1 MLSIPLL
8 KLWGMHRITTEALS
22 LPFYIRLLLQFSLE
36 TQPRHVNVAR
46 QKTQDDDEEIAII
59 GKIKV
64 DIEFA

>member
-1 MLSIPLL
+1 
-8 KLWGMHRITTEALS
+8 MHRITTEALS

>member
-1 MLSIPLL
+1 
-8 KLWGMHRITTEALS
+8 MHRITNKALS
-22 LPFYIRLLLQFSLE
+22 LPFYFRLLLQFSFE
-36 TQPRHVNVAR
+36 TQSRHVNVVR